1 MNISYSFLQVGE
13 EKFSQEGLFR
23 GYAHGRVRT
32 FFRAAGWYKRT
43 PYVRYILWLGLFSG
57 RSAETRETE
66 KNRKRRDFDDL

>member
-1 MNISYSFLQVGE
+1 MNISYSFLQVVK
-13 EKFSQEGLFR
+13 EKFSYEGLFR

-32 FFRAAGWYKRT
+32 FFRAAGWYK
-43 PYVRYILWLGLFSG
+43 YVRYILWLGLFSG